1 MPSPL
6 TFHIRPAREQPLLE
20 LADIWPFRHLYVV
33 LVRRNLKIRYQQT
46 VIGIGWA
53 LLQPVLYALVF
64 TIIFGRLVGMPTNGI
79 PYPLFVVS
87 GLIVWLFVAQSFP
100 VASAS
105 IVINPH
111 LVTRIYFPRIILP
124 VAAMST
130 AMADF
135 VVSLALLAALMAWYG
150 IAPSIGVLLFLPML
164 LVAIA
169 TVLGLSLW
177 FSALYVPYRDV
188 AHLLPFIVQIWMFL
202 CPVVY
207 PSNLLPE
214 RYSFLYVLNPIVVVI
229 DTSRWA
235 FAGGAAPQA
244 YAIVVSSLTAFAILL
259 SGYWYFRRSEATFAD
274 VV

>member
-1 MPSPL
+1 
-6 TFHIRPAREQPLLE
+6 LLN
-20 LADIWPFRHLYVV
+20 LADVWPFRHLYAV

-46 VIGIGWA
+46 VVGVGWA

-79 PYPLFVVS
+79 PYPLFVMS
-87 GLIVWLFVAQSFP
+87 GLSVWLFVAQAFP
-100 VASAS
+100 AASAS

-111 LVTRIYFPRIILP
+111 LVTRIYFPRIVLP
-124 VAAMST
+124 LAAMSV
-130 AMADF
+130 AMVDF
-135 VVSLALLAALMAWYG
+135 LVSLALLAVLMAWYG
-150 IAPSIGVLLFLPML
+150 VVPSAGVLLFIPML
-164 LVAIA
+164 IVAVA
-169 TVLGLSLW
+169 MVLGLSLW

-202 CPVVY
+202 SPVVY
-207 PSNLLPE
+207 PSNLLPPK
-214 RYSFLYVLNPIVVVI
+214 YAFLYALNPIGVVI

-235 FAGGAAPQA
+235 FAGGAAPEP
-244 YAIVVSSLTAFAILL
+244 YAVGVSSLTAFAILL

>member
-1 MPSPL
+1 LRSST
-6 TFHIRPAREQPLLE
+6 TFYLRPAGQQPLLDI
-20 LADIWPFRHLYVV
+20 ADIWPFRHLFAV

-46 VIGIGWA
+46 ILGVGWA
-53 LLQPVLYALVF
+53 LLQPIMFAFVF

-79 PYPLFVVS
+79 PYPIFVMS
-87 GLIVWLFVAQSFP
+87 GLSVWLFVAQAFP
-100 VASAS
+100 QASAS
-105 IVINPH
+105 IVMNPH

-124 VAAMST
+124 MAAIAT
-130 AMADF
+130 AAADF
-135 VVSLALLAALMAWYG
+135 LISILLLVALMAWYG
-150 IAPSIGVLLFLPML
+150 IVPSVGVLLFAPMML
-164 LVAIA
+164 IALA

-177 FSALYVPYRDV
+177 FSALYVPFRDV
-188 AHLLPFIVQIWMFL
+188 GHLLPFIVQIWMFL

-214 RYSFLYVLNPIVVVI
+214 KYAFLYMLNPIGVVI

-235 FAGGAAPQA
+235 FAGGAAPEP
-244 YAIVVSSLTAFAILL
+244 YAVGVSALTAFAILL

>member
-1 MPSPL
+1 MSTPP
-6 TFHIRPAREQPLLE
+6 TFHIRPAREQPLLN
-20 LADIWPFRHLYVV
+20 LADVWPFRHLYLV

-46 VIGIGWA
+46 VIGVGWA

-64 TIIFGRLVGMPTNGI
+64 TVIFGRLVGMPTNGA
-79 PYPLFVVS
+79 PYPLFVMS
-87 GLIVWLFVAQSFP
+87 GLIVWLFVAQAFP
-100 VASAS
+100 LASAS

-124 VAAMST
+124 VAAMSV
-130 AMADF
+130 AMADMF
-135 VVSLALLAALMAWYG
+135 FSLTLVAALMAWYG
-150 IAPSIGVLLFLPML
+150 VAPSLGVLLFLPML
-164 LVAIA
+164 IVAVV

-202 CPVVY
+202 SPVVY

-214 RYSFLYVLNPIVVVI
+214 RYSFLYVLNPIGVVI

-244 YAIVVSSLTAFAILL
+244 YAMAVSSLTAFAILL

>member
-1 MPSPL
+1 MSTPP
-6 TFHIRPAREQPLLE
+6 TFHIRPAREQPLLN
-20 LADIWPFRHLYVV
+20 LADIWPFRHLYLV

-46 VIGIGWA
+46 VIGVGWA

-64 TIIFGRLVGMPTNGI
+64 TIIFGRLVGMPTNGA
-79 PYPLFVVS
+79 PYPLFVLS
-87 GLIVWLFVAQSFP
+87 GLIVWLFVAQAFP
-100 VASAS
+100 LASAS

-124 VAAMST
+124 VAAMSV
-130 AMADF
+130 AMADMF
-135 VVSLALLAALMAWYG
+135 VSLTLLAALMAWYG
-150 IAPSIGVLLFLPML
+150 VAPSLGVLLFLPML
-164 LVAIA
+164 IVAVA

-202 CPVVY
+202 SPVVY

-214 RYSFLYVLNPIVVVI
+214 RYWFLYVLNPIGVVI

-244 YAIVVSSLTAFAILL
+244 YAVAVSSLTAFAILL

>member
-1 MPSPL
+1 MSTPP
-6 TFHIRPAREQPLLE
+6 TFHIRPAREQPLLN
-20 LADIWPFRHLYVV
+20 LADIWPFRHLYLV

-46 VIGIGWA
+46 VIGVGWA

-64 TIIFGRLVGMPTNGI
+64 TIIFGRLVGMPTNGT
-79 PYPLFVVS
+79 PYPLFVLS
-87 GLIVWLFVAQSFP
+87 GLIVWLFVAQAFP
-100 VASAS
+100 LASAS

-124 VAAMST
+124 VAAMSV
-130 AMADF
+130 AMADMF
-135 VVSLALLAALMAWYG
+135 VSLTLLAALMAWYG
-150 IAPSIGVLLFLPML
+150 VAPSLGVLLFLPML
-164 LVAIA
+164 IVAVA

-202 CPVVY
+202 SPVVY

-214 RYSFLYVLNPIVVVI
+214 RYWFLYVLNPIGVVI

-244 YAIVVSSLTAFAILL
+244 YAVAVSSLTAFAILL